1 MEADGSANLR
11 CALPR
16 SGVAVA
22 DPAAKVEMMRKKG
35 DKDGADVWLRIIV
48 AITHAGR
55 AAG

>member
-22 DPAAKVEMMRKKG
+22 APAAKVEMMRKKG

>member
-1 MEADGSANLR
+1 VRYL
-11 CALPR
+11 ALASP
-16 SGVAVA
+16 SLT
-22 DPAAKVEMMRKKG
+22 PAAKVEMMREKG